1 MANQSENRTAWRWNL
16 LLVVAVIAAYLP
28 VWHAGFIW
36 DDNGHVTRPGLRSLA
51 GLGEIWFTP
60 GATQQ
65 YYPVVHSVFWL
76 EHQLWG
82 DWPLPYHLLNV
93 ALLACTALLLV
104 RVLRKLEIPGAWLA
118 AALFALHPLQ
128 VESVAWVTE
137 LKNVLSGLFYFS
149 AALVYLD
156 FDRTRAKQDY
166 FVSFTLFAFGLMSKT
181 VIASLPAALL
191 VVFWWKRGRVSWK
204 TDVLP
209 LLPFFTVGIVSGLFT
224 AYIERRYIIGEDTT
238 SFDYTFL
245 ERTLIA
251 GHAIWFYLGKLAW
264 PTGLA
269 FIYPRWTIR
278 VGWQLLYPASA
289 LALAG
294 ALLFLSR
301 SWRGPLAGFLFY
313 VGTLFPALGFF
324 NVYPFRYSFVADHF
338 QYLAGLGLIVPVA
351 AGLTILADRLVP
363 RKTALV
369 LAAGLLLLLGAVSWQ
384 RASVFTNVDTLWSDT
399 LVKNPACWMAY
410 NNLGLDY
417 FNQGDLDAAMA
428 QYRKALAV
436 DPQLAEPHNNL
447 GNALVRQRRI
457 AEAIREY
464 ETALALNPA
473 YARAHNNLGNALL
486 QSGRIDDAIRHYQQ
500 ALAIDPRYVDA
511 ENDLGNA
518 LGQKGDWPGAI
529 TAYHEAMRMAPTD
542 ARAHD
547 GLGNALNSSGKIDEA
562 LVEYETALRL
572 DPTYVEAHSDLG
584 VTLLQK
590 GRVDE
595 AIAQFEAALR
605 LDPNSADTHYNLGY
619 AFLQKGRLDDAIAH
633 YEIVVR
639 LEPGNASAR
648 KNLAQAL
655 ALAHK
660 AAAP

>member
-473 YARAHNNLGNALL
+473 YARAHTNLGNALL